1 MLRRKT
7 ATQLV
12 VVLSL
17 FAGVACAEAAD
28 AKPASGGGT
37 GSHGTPQQCT
47 SALEAVEALVP
58 EDDTLLAAALA
69 HPKDAAAHVALA
81 SAVLAIGPAAGNA
94 EEGAPAMSTSTDAAV
109 ELLWYA
115 LAVNK
120 NETLDGEAKNLLLD
134 AAESWT
140 GGPAATE
147 ADSQNKAAALYSKLV
162 ELTPGDPTPLFGLTT
177 LYQRNHMAKEAA
189 ATLRAALLLAPDD
202 QPAQMSLALMLS
214 GLGSHEESRAH
225 ATVALKLSTEAL
237 EQAEAP
243 QDRERLKREVSEAY
257 VVLGL
262 SALQADDTEGATTNL
277 RAAAKADPSN
287 ENAATKLS
295 ALEGA
300 LAKQAA
306 GLAAAAEAKA
316 DAVDAAEDTVM
327 STGSS
332 AGAGTAEEE
341 GADDASAYELDAE
354 DEGVAM

>member
-1 MLRRKT
+1 MLRSKT

-12 VVLSL
+12 LVLSL
-17 FAGVACAEAAD
+17 FAGAACTEAAD
-28 AKPASGGGT
+28 AKPASGT

-58 EDDTLLAAALA
+58 EDDALLAAALA
-69 HPKDAAAHVALA
+69 SPKDAAAHVALA

-94 EEGAPAMSTSTDAAV
+94 EEGAPEMSTSTDAAV

-115 LAVNK
+115 LAINK

-140 GGPAATE
+140 GGPAAAET
-147 ADSQNKAAALYSKLV
+147 DSQNKAAALYSKLV
-162 ELTPGDPTPLFGLTT
+162 ELTPDDPTPLFGLTT
-177 LYQRNHMAKEAA
+177 LYQRNQMAKEAA
-189 ATLRAALLLAPDD
+189 ATLRQALLLAPDD

-214 GLGSHEESRAH
+214 GLGAHKESREH
-225 ATVALKLSTEAL
+225 AAIALKLSTEAL
-237 EQAEAP
+237 GQAEAP

-262 SALQADDTEGATTNL
+262 SAVQADDIEGATAHL

-287 ENAATKLS
+287 ENAATKLA

-316 DAVDAAEDTVM
+316 DAADAAEDTVM
-327 STGSS
+327 STGSP
-332 AGAGTAEEE
+332 AGAGAAEEE